1 MSSRR
6 KIEVK
11 AESQKVKSA
20 VFTSLLDEVVARSVE
35 CLIVQTLFYTLSRVI
50 SSTAFGKRKTKSNR
64 NYYFQQYLSK
74 LLSLRQKLL

>member
-11 AESQKVKSA
+11 AESA
-20 VFTSLLDEVVARSVE
+20 GFTSLLYEIVARSVE

-50 SSTAFGKRKTKSNR
+50 TSTAFGNKERKSNR
-64 NYYFQQYLSK
+64 NYNFQQYLLK
-74 LLSLRQKLL
+74 LLSLRQNVYEYFE